1 MAGTKFDGNGTTISF
16 GVGGSSAAVLKGVNT
31 ITFGGIMVEAID
43 DTSLDNAAVMTAI
56 PAKLS
61 SASDITA
68 NVDASQLNLVPAKG
82 TNCKC
87 TITLPGGYGSYV
99 AWGFVSQIGDIT
111 VNNGE
116 NPTADVTFKVSN
128 LNASGTETAPVL
140 TIGGSSSSSSSAGA

>member
-1 MAGTKFDGNGTTISF
+1 MAGTKFDGNGTTIAF
-16 GVGGSSAAVLKGVNT
+16 EVGSGSSVALKGVNT
-31 ITFGGIMVEAID
+31 LAFGGIMIEAID

-56 PAKLS
+56 PAKLG
-61 SASDITA
+61 SASDITT

-99 AWGFVSQIGDIT
+99 AWGFISQIGDIT

-128 LNASGTETAPVL
+128 LNGSKAETAPVL
-140 TIGGSSSSSSSAGA
+140 TISSGGSAGE